1 MQHLKLSFISLLM
14 VIMIK
19 TAGAA
24 VFMAGDKDA
33 LPSCQ
38 NPYLLEQ
45 VKKHIQDYQKEHPY
59 KNIIEYRQ
67 QKLLLKNLSGFR
79 QIASQDFDIDEN
91 IETANKLITLK
102 INAGLED
109 SDIVLCRSIGSE
121 KNYIYIL
128 IYPEE
133 GKSKVE
139 ILNTNKEEYTT
150 EALSFLF

>member
-45 VKKHIQDYQKEHPY
+45 VKKHIQDYQEEHPY

-91 IETANKLITLK
+91 ILQIKKNIQHQH
-102 INAGLED
+102 
-109 SDIVLCRSIGSE
+109 SVL
-121 KNYIYIL
+121 YFD
-128 IYPEE
+128 
-133 GKSKVE
+133 KSKFCKKTIV
-139 ILNTNKEEYTT
+139 IFSKISYDNKR
-150 EALSFLF
+150 AKISFFLKGSDFNG